1 MTGKGQRINN
11 GLPLRLIGDVH
22 GAVSAA
28 ASLRAFLLVKR
39 AFWNPWYAPVE
50 LAKPLGMVSPGRE
63 VLREMNAKKTQSR
76 RGLRLNL
83 SVSIFRRH
91 ILWGMRHGKGI
102 ARILVEFN
110 WR

>member
-28 ASLRAFLLVKR
+28 ASLRAFLLVKELSGILGTLLL
-39 AFWNPWYAPVE
+39 E

-83 SVSIFRRH
+83 SVSIFRRAYSFGYAA
-91 ILWGMRHGKGI
+91 WKGHR
-102 ARILVEFN
+102 RILVEFN

>member
-63 VLREMNAKKTQSR
+63 VLREMNAKKRSPDEDC
-76 RGLRLNL
+76 
-83 SVSIFRRH
+83 V
-91 ILWGMRHGKGI
+91 
-102 ARILVEFN
+102 
-110 WR
+110 